1 MKLPIYV
8 INDSPSYD
16 HLYVNATLPVVT
28 WTSVCH
34 IKPFIAVHHM
44 TRRWT
49 SRYNSVENKR
59 PFQVIYHGMW
69 TKLGASATLEGAEKI
84 ARAMAKDLK

>member
-1 MKLPIYV
+1 MKLKTYI
-8 INDSPSYD
+8 INDSPTYD
-16 HLYVNATLPVVT
+16 HLFVNATLPVVT

-34 IKPFIAVHHM
+34 QKPFIAIHHN
-44 TRRWT
+44 TRRWV

-69 TKLGASATLEGAEKI
+69 TKLGASATLDGAERI
-84 ARAMAKDLK
+84 ARVMAVAMK